1 MDIQTLPPWAKA
13 ALASFNTVHHGLF
26 QALGG
31 AMPQVA
37 AVVVSCFI
45 MASLLVL
52 PFFLPLLAWA
62 SSSSASSSDITSAD
76 ARPADPKP
84 AEKIRAPPL
93 HADDG
98 TESAPSEAKPVAE
111 WSVEQVCAWLREVEL
126 GQLSDNFAQHDIAGA
141 LLFQL
146 TAGEI
151 ATDLGVDKLADRK
164 RLAAEIAALRRRD
177 RWWVRW
183 WEAAKRWWLRRRA
196 RRPAA
201 QRAAEASKKRV

>member
-93 HADDG
+93 HPDDG
-98 TESAPSEAKPVAE
+98 TESALSGAKPVAE
-111 WSVEQVCAWLREVEL
+111 WSVEQVCAWLKAIGLEPLAE
-126 GQLSDNFAQHDIAGA
+126 SFTKHAIDGA
-141 LLFQL
+141 LLFNL
-146 TAGEI
+146 TPAEI
-151 ATDLGVDKLADRK
+151 ATDLQVDRLADRK
-164 RLAAEIAALRRRD
+164 RLAAEIAALRRAN
-177 RWWVRW
+177 RWWRRW
-183 WEAAKRWWLRRRA
+183 WRAVVRWLRRALGRGAAAPRA
-196 RRPAA
+196 TDA
-201 QRAAEASKKRV
+201 KKRD